1 MKARSILHIAGPV
14 QRFLLCI
21 LISFTA
27 LQANALSSDRQQ
39 PIQVEADSL
48 EVREMERISIYSG
61 NVHLRQGSLE
71 INSEQLT
78 LFFDDNKEISMMK
91 MTGAPATFRQLDD
104 LQQEIRG
111 SAEQIDYKHS
121 ESSLIL
127 LGNARVTHVGDTIE
141 SNKIQVDTIT
151 GNMKAGSTN
160 SDDRVRMQIQPAQ
173 Q

>member
-1 MKARSILHIAGPV
+1 
-14 QRFLLCI
+14 
-21 LISFTA
+21 
-27 LQANALSSDRQQ
+27 
-39 PIQVEADSL
+39 
-48 EVREMERISIYSG
+48 
-61 NVHLRQGSLE
+61 
-71 INSEQLT
+71 
-78 LFFDDNKEISMMK
+78 MMK